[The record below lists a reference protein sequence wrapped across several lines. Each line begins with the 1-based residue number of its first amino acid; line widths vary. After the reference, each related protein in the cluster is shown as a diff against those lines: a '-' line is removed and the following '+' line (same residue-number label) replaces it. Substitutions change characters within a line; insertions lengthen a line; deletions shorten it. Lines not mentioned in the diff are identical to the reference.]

1 MIFPKMLG
9 AKIKTQDIRNKYLET
24 THLMR
29 WWLTQWMETT
39 DDASPVKLR
48 GRRDLN
54 ILLEPRVIHIGGDEI
69 KAQVLQRLAFFALR
83 HFDLMW
89 NQFCIKYTKCY
100 EENEKRVFARLSPWA
115 NEIETIYLISIMEKV
130 HPKQLLLHGRQF
142 ADNSLYLQSYNY
154 RHFRIWLMYLLL
166 LFFSPQFKLSATW
179 TKNLVVTLRWLG
191 LLF

>member
-1 MIFPKMLG
+1 
-9 AKIKTQDIRNKYLET
+9 
-24 THLMR
+24 
-29 WWLTQWMETT
+29 METT

-100 EENEKRVFARLSPWA
+100 EENEKRVFARLSHVGER
-115 NEIETIYLISIMEKV
+115 NRNDLFNID
-130 HPKQLLLHGRQF
+130 HGEGT
-142 ADNSLYLQSYNY
+142 
-154 RHFRIWLMYLLL
+154 
-166 LFFSPQFKLSATW
+166 P
-179 TKNLVVTLRWLG
+179 
-191 LLF
+191 